1 MSDALRWA
9 ELLDLL
15 GPDDFLRLVEAYG
28 GTRLYVPRTEAGSA
42 LPDEIGLDAVRKLQG
57 PRAGEW
63 IRVPLAREW
72 RARHY
77 RANGLSNAKI
87 AVRLGLTETGVNKLF
102 ARMDDTPA
110 KGSAPDPRQMTLFG

>member
-1 MSDALRWA
+1 MSDALHRD

-15 GPDDFLRLVEAYG
+15 GPEDFLRLVEAHG
-28 GTRLYVPRTEAGSA
+28 GTRLYVPRTENGSS
-42 LPDEIGLDAVRKLQG
+42 LPEELGLEAVEKLQG
-57 PRAGEW
+57 LRAGEW

-77 RANGLSNAKI
+77 RANGLTNAKI

-102 ARMDDTPA
+102 ARMDDKPA
-110 KGSAPDPRQMTLFG
+110 KGSAPDPRQLNLFG